1 MEDLKQT
8 ARDIFTEA
16 LTDCSIPRALDRIGR
31 IESGASGRQLLIGDE
46 PPISLDRLKHL
57 RIVAIGKAAGSM
69 LEALLERVAL
79 PPSCDLAGVL
89 IAPEALASL
98 PPSIR
103 FFPGGHPLPNEA
115 SFAGAA
121 AALETLRT
129 VGHFSPEEALCLFL
143 ISGGASAMMEIPLS
157 GYGKAA
163 PPISLA
169 DTIAFHKALVHS
181 GASIVEMNCVR
192 KHFSAVKG
200 GRLALAA
207 GSARKLS
214 LLVSDVPPAHLD
226 ALASGP
232 TLPDTTT
239 VADCREILARY
250 SLLDRFPASVRNFF
264 ELPDLPETPKPGD
277 LICPAITLLDSAA
290 LAAGAQSHAAALGFH
305 TIVDNTCDDWPFD
318 RAADYLLSR
327 LRDLRRIHPRCCVI
341 SSGEVSVPVPQFSD
355 SSSHL
360 GGRNQHMALY
370 LAAQLCAED
379 AGIAVLSA
387 GSDGIDGNSVAAG
400 AVIDA
405 CTIDSASP
413 AFKRDATLR
422 ALTAFDSSPWLAARN
437 ATILTGPTGQ
447 NLRDLRILLADGP
460 AG

>member
-8 ARDIFTEA
+8 ARNIFVQD
-16 LTDCSIPRALDRIGR
+16 LSDCSIPRAFDRTLR
-31 IESGASGRQLLIGDE
+31 IESSARGQQLLVGEE
-46 PPISLDRLKHL
+46 PPIALDRLKHL
-57 RIVAIGKAAGSM
+57 RIVAIGKAAAPM
-69 LEALLERVAL
+69 LEALLSRVPL

-89 IAPEALASL
+89 IAPQRPVDLLAS
-98 PPSIR
+98 IQ

-115 SFAGAA
+115 SFSGAA

-129 VGHFSPEEALCLFL
+129 VANSSPEEALGLFL
-143 ISGGASAMMEIPLS
+143 ISGGASAMMELPLS
-157 GYGKAA
+157 DYDKSAS
-163 PPISLA
+163 SLSLV
-169 DTIAFHKALVHS
+169 DTVSFHKALVHS

-250 SLLDRFPASVRNFF
+250 SLLDRFPAGVRNFF
-264 ELPDLPETPKPGD
+264 EVPDLPETPKPGD
-277 LICPAITLLDSAA
+277 LISPAITLLDSAA

-305 TIVDNTCDDWPFD
+305 TVVDNSCDDWPFD

-327 LRDLRRIHPRCCVI
+327 VRDLRCIHPRCCII
-341 SSGEVSVPVPQFSD
+341 STGEVSVPVPQFSD

-360 GGRNQHMALY
+360 GGRNQHLALY
-370 LAAQLCAED
+370 LATQLRAAD
-379 AGIAVLSA
+379 AGIAILSV
-387 GSDGIDGNSVAAG
+387 GSDGIDGNTIAAG
-400 AVIDA
+400 AVIDTY
-405 CTIDSASP
+405 TINNDSPSSSSDSA
-413 AFKRDATLR
+413 LR
-422 ALTAFDSSPWLAARN
+422 ALAAFDSSTWLATHG
-437 ATILTGPTGQ
+437 ATIITGPTGQ
-447 NLRDLRILLADGP
+447 NLRDLRILLADVP
-460 AG
+460 